1 MKVNDYNNAINTTY
15 SNKTTHTSKKET
27 TNAEKTIDKTSN
39 KVENDTAVIYEKS
52 TETQDK
58 QKTLPN
64 KAIIAQMKADTNQ
77 RTNQLYSLVQKMFK
91 KQGITY
97 NNSTEM
103 FDILRYGKFTADPDT
118 IEQAKKDISEDGY
131 WGVKQ
136 TSDRLVSFAQ
146 ALSGNNPEQAD
157 KMIAAV
163 KKGFEQATKTWGGK
177 LPDICQ
183 QTLDT
188 TIEKLEKWRDG
199 ITTSVET
206 TENV

>member
-1 MKVNDYNNAINTTY
+1 MDTTISTY
-15 SNKTTHTSKKET
+15 SNVVSTTYNNKTSKTTEKNTDT
-27 TNAEKTIDKTSN
+27 TKLSEKSSADNKTD
-39 KVENDTAVIYEKS
+39 DTAVVYEKS
-52 TETQDK
+52 SETNVSNK
-58 QKTLPN
+58 QKPDKEL
-64 KAIIAQMKADTNQ
+64 IAKLKADSEQ
-77 RTNQLYSLVQKMFK
+77 RTNQLYSLVKKMFN

-97 NNSTEM
+97 NNSQEM
-103 FDILRYGKFTADPDT
+103 FSILRNGNFTADPDT
-118 IEQAKKDISEDGY
+118 IAQAKEDISEDGY

-146 ALSGNNPEQAD
+146 ALSGNDPEQAD

-183 QTLDT
+183 NTLDT

-199 ITTSVET
+199 INSNE
-206 TENV
+206 EI

>member
-1 MKVNDYNNAINTTY
+1 MDTTISTY
-15 SNKTTHTSKKET
+15 SNVVSTTYNNKTSKTTEKET
-27 TNAEKTIDKTSN
+27 DTTKST
-39 KVENDTAVIYEKS
+39 VENTKANKKDDTAVVYEKS
-52 TETQDK
+52 SETNVSGK
-58 QKTLPN
+58 QKPDTEL
-64 KAIIAQMKADTNQ
+64 IAKLKADSEQ
-77 RTNQLYSLVQKMFK
+77 RTNQLYSLVKKMFN

-97 NNSTEM
+97 NNSQEM
-103 FDILRYGKFTADPDT
+103 FSILRNGNFTADPDT
-118 IEQAKKDISEDGY
+118 IAQAKEDISEDGY

-146 ALSGNNPEQAD
+146 ALSGNDPEQAD

-183 QTLDT
+183 NTLDT

-199 ITTSVET
+199 INSNE
-206 TENV
+206 EN

>member
-91 KQGITY
+91 
-97 NNSTEM
+97 
-103 FDILRYGKFTADPDT
+103 
-118 IEQAKKDISEDGY
+118 
-131 WGVKQ
+131 
-136 TSDRLVSFAQ
+136 
-146 ALSGNNPEQAD
+146 
-157 KMIAAV
+157 
-163 KKGFEQATKTWGGK
+163 
-177 LPDICQ
+177 
-183 QTLDT
+183 
-188 TIEKLEKWRDG
+188 
-199 ITTSVET
+199 
-206 TENV
+206 

>member
-15 SNKTTHTSKKET
+15 SNKTTHTSKKDT

-103 FDILRYGKFTADPDT
+103 FDILRNGKFTADPDT

>member
-1 MKVNDYNNAINTTY
+1 MDTTINNYSNVVSTTYNNKTSKTTEKNTDTTKL
-15 SNKTTHTSKKET
+15 SEKSSADNKT
-27 TNAEKTIDKTSN
+27 D
-39 KVENDTAVIYEKS
+39 DTAVVYEKS
-52 TETQDK
+52 SETNVSNK
-58 QKTLPN
+58 QKPDKEL
-64 KAIIAQMKADTNQ
+64 IAKLKADSEQ
-77 RTNQLYSLVQKMFK
+77 RTNQLYSLVKKMFN

-97 NNSTEM
+97 NNSQEM
-103 FDILRYGKFTADPDT
+103 FSILRNGNFTADPDT
-118 IEQAKKDISEDGY
+118 IAQAKEDISEDGY

-146 ALSGNNPEQAD
+146 ALSGNDPEQAD

-183 QTLDT
+183 NTLDT

-199 ITTSVET
+199 INSNE
-206 TENV
+206 EN

>member
-15 SNKTTHTSKKET
+15 SNKTTHTSKIET

-39 KVENDTAVIYEKS
+39 KVEKDTAVIYEKS

-103 FDILRYGKFTADPDT
+103 FDILRNGKFTADPDT

-146 ALSGNNPEQAD
+146 ALSGNNPEQAE

>member
-1 MKVNDYNNAINTTY
+1 MDTTINNYSNVVSTTYNNKTSKTTEKNTDTTKL
-15 SNKTTHTSKKET
+15 SEKSSADNKT
-27 TNAEKTIDKTSN
+27 D
-39 KVENDTAVIYEKS
+39 DTAVVYEKS
-52 TETQDK
+52 SETNVSNK
-58 QKTLPN
+58 QKPDKEL
-64 KAIIAQMKADTNQ
+64 IAKLKADSEQ
-77 RTNQLYSLVQKMFK
+77 RTNQLYSLVKKMFN

-97 NNSTEM
+97 NNSQEM
-103 FDILRYGKFTADPDT
+103 FSILRNGNFTADPDT
-118 IEQAKKDISEDGY
+118 IAQAKEDISEDGY

-146 ALSGNNPEQAD
+146 ALSGNDPEQAD

-183 QTLDT
+183 NTLDT

-199 ITTSVET
+199 INSNK
-206 TENV
+206 EN

>member
-103 FDILRYGKFTADPDT
+103 FDILRNGKFTADPDT